1 MKLSR
6 DAIVDEAIALLQE
19 EGLEAVSLRNVAARL
34 DAKAPS
40 LARHVGDKQNLLA
53 LMSTRLFFE
62 ALDDVVPGGP
72 WTDWMVRFG
81 QALWRK
87 QRSTRDAAMLIAAA
101 PAYVG
106 SIGAI
111 EARLAAQMAATGL
124 APARGMLIQSA
135 VQALVTGWTGFAT
148 GPQGEDIARL
158 VAIDAAMDSSLR
170 ALVHGFAD
178 DGLDPADMAR

>member
-62 ALDDVVPGGP
+62 ALDDVVPGGA

-81 QALWRK
+81 QALWRQ
-87 QRSTRDAAMLIAAA
+87 QRATRDAAMLIAAA
-101 PAYVG
+101 PAHVG
-106 SIGAI
+106 SIEAI
-111 EARLAAQMAATGL
+111 ADHLAAQIRAVGL
-124 APARGMLIQSA
+124 SPERGMMIQSA
-135 VQALVTGWTGFAT
+135 VQALITGWTGFAT
-148 GPQGEDIARL
+148 GPQGSDIARL
-158 VAIDAAMDSSLR
+158 VEIDAAVDASLI
-170 ALVHGFAD
+170 ALVQGFASGND
-178 DGLDPADMAR
+178 SL